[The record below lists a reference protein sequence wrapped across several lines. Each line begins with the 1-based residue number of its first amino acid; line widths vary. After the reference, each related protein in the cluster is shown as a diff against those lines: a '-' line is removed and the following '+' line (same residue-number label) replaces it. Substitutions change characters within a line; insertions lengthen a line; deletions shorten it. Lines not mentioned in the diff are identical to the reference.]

1 MKMVGN
7 SKTKSYKEKQMK
19 KNIGVLLLILLMV
32 SVVLMTGCEKKAA
45 APAARQ
51 ASGEIIVRLLTDAT
65 GIDDKS
71 FNAAAWRGILDFYG
85 DTWANQS
92 KRGRLYDVV
101 TAQTQDMYIPNL
113 MQATDEVYDLIVT
126 TGFTWAGALD
136 QVATRN
142 PGQKYLIVDVD
153 WLDSPNILQAAYAEH
168 EGSFLVGAAAALKAI
183 EDGIP
188 NPRFGF
194 IGGVPGALIT
204 KFEVGYVQG
213 VLSIIPEAQI
223 VDYYVN
229 SWGEPALAKTQEKN
243 WYDSGVY
250 AIYSAAGGSGNGT
263 IAQAKE
269 YRLAGRNVWAIG
281 VDSDQHAEG
290 MFNARESA
298 VLTSMLKLVETSLV
312 YGLNAVR
319 NGTFSGEVINF
330 DLVKDG
336 VGFSTTNPALG
347 DGIAAQLNAIKRKI
361 ISGEITVAASN
372 ESAKKLPGFPQNLK
386 AIDD

>member
-1 MKMVGN
+1 
-7 SKTKSYKEKQMK
+7 MK
-19 KNIGVLLLILLMV
+19 KVLVCSIVAVAVVSAGLL
-32 SVVLMTGCEKKAA
+32 TGCPKKAPATSDA
-45 APAARQ
+45 APRAQAAP
-51 ASGEIIVRLLTDAT
+51 GEITVRLLTDAT

-85 DTWANQS
+85 DTWDNAQ
-92 KRGRLYDVV
+92 KRGSAYDVV
-101 TAQTQDMYIPNL
+101 TAPTQDMYVPNL
-113 MQATDEVYDLIVT
+113 RQATDEGYDLIVT
-126 TGFTWAGALD
+126 TGFTWADALSE
-136 QVATRN
+136 VAAGN
-142 PGQKYLIVDVD
+142 PRQKYMIVDTD
-153 WLDSPNILQAAYAEH
+153 WLEGSNILQAAYAEH
-168 EGSFLVGAAAALKAI
+168 EGSFLVGAAAALKAK
-183 EDGIP
+183 EDGIA

-213 VLSIIPEAQI
+213 VLSVIPNAPI

-229 SWGEPALAKTQEKN
+229 SWGEPALAKTQAKN

-281 VDSDQHAEG
+281 VDSDQFAEG
-290 MFNARESA
+290 LYNGNESA

-312 YGLNAVR
+312 YGLNAVK
-319 NGTFSGEVINF
+319 NNTFKGEVINF
-330 DLVKDG
+330 DLVKNG
-336 VGFSTTNPALG
+336 VGYSTTNPALSRS
-347 DGIAAQLNAIKRKI
+347 IVTELETIKQKI
-361 ISGEITVAASN
+361 VSGEIVVAASN
-372 ESAKKLPGFPQNLK
+372 ADAKKKSGFPQNLK